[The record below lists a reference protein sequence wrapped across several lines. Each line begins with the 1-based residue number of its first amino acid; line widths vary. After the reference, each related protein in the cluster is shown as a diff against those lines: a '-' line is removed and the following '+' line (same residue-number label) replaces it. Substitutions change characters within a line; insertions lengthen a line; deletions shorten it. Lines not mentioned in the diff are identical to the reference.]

1 MVILASLLLTSC
13 VKSFNVTLEP
23 ENNFIVGG
31 SVDLEKVV
39 PNFTLTLT
47 VVVPDGK
54 EVDEFTVDGEIKEL
68 DNLKYRLVVTR
79 NHVVK
84 VTFKEK
90 TKCSLYLEEGI
101 SANIENLTN
110 IEVGTDVLLTITV
123 PEGKE
128 IYQLIVDGKVVDL
141 SGRNT
146 YLLTVS
152 KNHVVSVNFK
162 NISIPDDGVIF
173 ITNVDLNNENELVV
187 TFSDGEV
194 RNLGKVSG
202 EDGAPGVGID
212 SVSFNDSGEL
222 LISYTN
228 GESENLGRA
237 VGLNGEKGADGK
249 EVSLRV
255 ESGNIQWSYV
265 GSNQWTNLIALTT
278 LTGAKGADGAD
289 GINGKEV
296 TFRVANDHI
305 QWSYAGSDVWTD
317 LIDLVT
323 LTGPKG
329 EAGTDGKEV
338 RLRVD
343 SDYIQ
348 WSYAGSDV
356 WTNLIDIAT
365 LTGADGAN
373 GREVT
378 FRVHSDNIQ
387 WSYAG
392 SDVWTDLIDLVTLT
406 GPKGEAGTDGK
417 EVRLRVDSDYIQ
429 WSYVGSDV
437 WTNLIDIATI
447 TGADGT
453 NGKEVTFRV
462 DSDYIQWSYV
472 GSDVWTNL
480 IDIATLTG
488 ADGAAGQDGV
498 SITNTQINAD
508 GELVVTYSNGTNKN
522 LGKLFKFHIVQFVDY
537 NNYVLKVEHVL
548 DGHAATAPDN
558 PIRAG
563 YTFADWDKPTN
574 NVKSDLV
581 VKATYTAKTDT
592 PYRVYYYLQS
602 EDKLSYNLHQV
613 SSLIGITDAEVEAV
627 INNYPG
633 FTPDEDNVLNVLVGN
648 IKADGTLELRVF
660 YNIAILT
667 VKFFGLGNTLLD
679 TQSISYG
686 GNVIAPEA
694 PEVTGYTFDGWS
706 DNNFENITVSKNINA
721 NYNAN
726 EYTITLSVNGG
737 DPLLQTEFD
746 VLYDSAISGLP
757 TPIREGYAFIKW
769 AKDEVEYKNGDI
781 YKTASN
787 INLTAVWKVKAN
799 YTVNHYLENLTGT
812 YAIDSTEFLS
822 GPVDESVNANIKTLT
837 GYLFNGE
844 HASNVTSGIILTD
857 NSLVLDVYYKREVY
871 TVNFVDFN
879 NTNLKTEQVK
889 YLGAATAPTNP
900 TRVGYTFNSWSVPFN
915 SITGNLDVVANY
927 NINNYALMFNTAGG
941 AAIPQQIKNYNTLII
956 LPTPTRDGYEFNG
969 WKLNDEIITEL
980 YLVKNTTITA
990 TWTIIDYTVTLN
1002 TSGGNQLDGVTVQYG
1017 TVIET
1022 LPTPTKL
1029 DYAFGGWTHN
1039 GSAVVLPYTFTACQ
1053 NVEFM
1058 ATWIGLSEGITYEI
1072 VEGTSVKITSYSG
1085 TETNVTI
1092 PSTIDGLPVTMV
1104 DEYAFKNNST
1114 IETLKF
1120 GEYVTN
1126 IEFQAFYQMTKLKH
1140 LELPSSAQTFG
1151 TLVLYGCDALQHLT
1165 ISGDSNYELKYYFGN
1180 NVNYIPTTLETLEF
1194 SEGTLSLNFTLTHND
1209 LGSVKHVIV
1218 PKSVEQIEE
1227 WTFRHPSNFNKI
1239 TLPFVGKSRSASGN
1253 ESRFGYI
1260 FGFSYPNNYYA
1271 DGFILPINLKE
1282 VIVTDATNINQDAFK
1297 DCKHLTTITISD
1309 KLTNIGQNVFSGC
1322 SGLTKMTLPFVG
1334 SSRTEPSGSIASR
1347 FGYIFGTGNYDGS
1360 YKADNFYIPNGLSE
1374 VIVTDAT
1381 AIKEKAF
1388 YECSSLTKIE
1398 IPNSVTII
1406 GFSAFY
1412 ECTNLES
1419 FVIPN
1424 NVTQLSNDTF
1434 YGCSSLESIIIPNS
1448 VTNIDQR
1455 VFQNCTSLINIV
1467 IHDGLINIGPCAF
1480 EGCSS
1485 ATNIVLPNT
1494 LINIRESAFRDC
1506 SALTS
1511 ITIPNSVTSIGL
1523 DAFEKCSDLTS
1534 VTLSNSLTSLLND
1547 LFFDCTSLQNIVIPN
1562 SVTSIGGNAFYGCTS
1577 LQNIV
1582 IPNSVTSIG
1591 DGAFN
1596 CCTSLQGIAIPY
1608 GVTSINW
1615 LTFGNCTNLLS
1626 ITIPNSVT
1634 SIGHTSFV
1642 NCTSLASVEIPN
1654 SVTSIDTCA
1663 FLNCTSLTSI
1673 TIPNSVTTIRDA
1685 AFTNCGIT
1693 SIIIPNSVT
1702 SIGVNVLS
1710 KCKDLT
1716 KITLPYLGASKSA
1729 TGNDARFGYIFGGNS
1744 YDGGYTAG
1752 GYCIPNGLSEVIV
1765 TDATNIAENAF
1776 KDCTSLTNI
1785 TLPNTIN
1792 SIGANAFAG
1801 CSGLTKV
1808 IIPFLG
1814 DSRAAALGET
1824 KFGYLFGTVAYTDSY
1839 TANGYEIPGSLVE
1852 VLVTDATNIAENAF
1866 KDCTS
1871 LTNVTI
1877 SDSVQSIG
1885 SHAFSGCNGL
1895 TKITLPFAGK
1905 SRTPSGGE
1913 QRFAYVFGTTDF
1925 PNSYDAYGFRLPD
1938 SLIEIVITD
1947 ATIIHSET
1955 FWSCHKV
1962 GSITLP
1968 NTLTSIGSNAF
1979 RACSSLVN
1987 ITIPTSVTSIG
1998 DYAFRGCTFTSIVIP
2013 NSVMTMGARIFEL
2026 STSITEITIPFVGA
2040 SREATGNQ
2048 AKLGYVFGTE
2058 NATGLYAAGGYYLP
2072 DGLVKVVITDTENI
2086 EQYAFQD
2093 CKSLTNITLPS
2104 SLTSIGQNAFNG
2116 CIGLTTITIPD
2127 DVASISENAF
2137 KGCTGLTSITIPNAV
2152 TTIGENAFSGCSGLT
2167 EITLPFIGKSKTATG
2182 TDARFGY
2189 IFGKTSYPGG
2199 DLTNGFYIPSM
2210 LTKVVITDITSVGEY
2225 AFSGCS
2231 KLTTLTLPDTVTSI
2245 GDYAFS
2251 GCSAVTSLNITTN
2264 VVSIGY
2270 GAFWNC
2276 SSLASLVIPE
2286 GITTIHPYTFNGCSG
2301 LQTINIPDSVTTIGE
2316 LAFYNCSSLEN
2327 ITIPE
2332 GITNI
2337 SDLAFYNCSTLTTI
2351 TIPNSV
2357 TRIGEHA
2364 FRNCAGLTS
2373 ISVPNTVESIGS
2385 HAFSGCRGLTE
2396 ITLPFIGKSREA
2408 TGAESRFGYVFG
2420 TTSFVGGDLSDGYY
2434 IPTDLTKLVITD
2446 TISIDNNAFKA
2457 CSKLTNIKL
2466 PNNLTSI
2473 GDSAFNGCS
2482 SLISMVI
2489 TNDVINVGEHAFKD
2503 CTALTIFT
2511 EIVAKPASWSSDYY
2525 L

>member
-278 LTGAKGADGAD
+278 LTGAKGADG
-289 GINGKEV
+289 
-296 TFRVANDHI
+296 
-305 QWSYAGSDVWTD
+305 
-317 LIDLVT
+317 
-323 LTGPKG
+323 
-329 EAGTDGKEV
+329 
-338 RLRVD
+338 
-343 SDYIQ
+343 
-348 WSYAGSDV
+348 
-356 WTNLIDIAT
+356 
-365 LTGADGAN
+365 
-373 GREVT
+373 
-378 FRVHSDNIQ
+378 
-387 WSYAG
+387 
-392 SDVWTDLIDLVTLT
+392 
-406 GPKGEAGTDGK
+406 
-417 EVRLRVDSDYIQ
+417 
-429 WSYVGSDV
+429 
-437 WTNLIDIATI
+437 
-447 TGADGT
+447 
-453 NGKEVTFRV
+453 KEVTFRV

-522 LGKLFKFHIVQFVDY
+522 LGKLFKSHIVQFVDY

-1072 VEGTSVKITSYSG
+1072 VEGTSVKIISYSG

-1534 VTLSNSLTSLLND
+1534 VTLSNSLTSLPND
-1547 LFFDCTSLQNIVIPN
+1547 LFFDCTSLQNIV
-1562 SVTSIGGNAFYGCTS
+1562 
-1577 LQNIV
+1577 
-1582 IPNSVTSIG
+1582 
-1591 DGAFN
+1591 
-1596 CCTSLQGIAIPY
+1596 
-1608 GVTSINW
+1608 
-1615 LTFGNCTNLLS
+1615 
-1626 ITIPNSVT
+1626 
-1634 SIGHTSFV
+1634 
-1642 NCTSLASVEIPN
+1642 IPN

-1866 KDCTS
+1866 RDCTS

-2127 DVASISENAF
+2127 DVTSISENAF